1 MEVQKSNLAL
11 KELMNFAG
19 FNLFGFYKEKNI
31 WEKEQ
36 YVFCFS
42 RKHKTGKC
50 PECQRERRKY
60 EEKYVRY
67 IRDLNI
73 SGQKCILRMEF
84 YKINCSCGY
93 RGIEEI
99 SFLGKYQRVTKRLAD
114 FVCKL
119 CERMCISDV
128 AKTLGL
134 DWKTVKKIDKE
145 NLKST
150 VKGLENS
157 NPKRIGIDEIASHKG
172 HNYLTIVRDLDQGV
186 IWIGD
191 KRKEET
197 LDKFFAEL
205 GKEKSSKIE
214 VAVMDMWDPY
224 IASVNENTSANIV
237 FDKFHISKVIN
248 ECLDSI
254 RKREFARADD
264 NERKEM
270 KHKRFLILAREIH
283 LDNDEK
289 EELKV
294 LMKQNTTL
302 YKAYLLKEQILD
314 IFLTGSWNDGIQR
327 IQEWFANVAKSG
339 IEEFDKVVKRIQR
352 YFYGIINYF
361 RYGLTNAGS
370 EGFNTKI
377 NVIKRRAYGFRDI
390 EYFRLKILQSCS
402 MKM

>member
-1 MEVQKSNLAL
+1 MEPQKPNIAL
-11 KELMNFAG
+11 KEILDFQG
-19 FNLFGFYKEKNI
+19 FNLCGFLKEKDI
-31 WEKEQ
+31 WEKDQ
-36 YVFCFS
+36 FVFCFS
-42 RKHKTGKC
+42 RKHKTGTC
-50 PECQRERRKY
+50 PECKCERRKY
-60 EEKYVRY
+60 EEKYVRD

-84 YKINCSCGY
+84 IKINCRCGY
-93 RGIEEI
+93 RGMEEI

-150 VKGLENS
+150 VKGLEDA

-172 HNYLTIVRDLDQGV
+172 HNYLTIVRDLDGGV

-197 LDKFFAEL
+197 LDKFFTEL

-224 IASVNENTSANIV
+224 VASVRENTNANIV
-237 FDKFHISKVIN
+237 FDKFHVSKVIN
-248 ECLDSI
+248 ECLDDV
-254 RKREFARADD
+254 RKKEFARADD
-264 NERKEM
+264 AERIEM

-294 LMKQNTTL
+294 LMKQNTNL

-314 IFLTGSWNDGIQR
+314 IFSTGTWEDAIDR
-327 IQEWFANVAKSG
+327 IQQWFANVEESG
-339 IEEFDKVVKRIQR
+339 IEEFNKAVNRIQN

-402 MKM
+402 MKK